1 MLKYD
6 SLLIIFNM
14 AKLLEYQ
21 EPHVAK
27 LIKALEKYNIA
38 LDASDT
44 GTGKTYS
51 AIAIAKRLNLR
62 PVIIC
67 PKCVI
72 NSWTKV
78 AKTFEVDPILIT
90 NYDQII
96 APWITS
102 TKQQEELILA
112 LAESKIMDK
121 FLDEADKAE
130 TKSKSESE
138 SKTDPNKTKSDLDKT
153 KTDPNKTSSLDNIS
167 SVSKSKS
174 KIKSKS
180 ESKTKTK
187 TKTKSTDQSRL
198 TKHNKT
204 KSSVQIK
211 PYLEYCKKKF
221 KNANLDN
228 SDSDSEPEANTVND
242 NDEAAEAI
250 EAVEDIG
257 IGAKAKTKGK
267 SKSKSKSAKTKTK
280 SKSKP
285 KEELQTFEWTIPDK
299 SILIFD
305 EVHRCKNSKTLHY
318 KLLVSIRE
326 YLSKDMK
333 CLILSATIADKV
345 KYFAPVAY
353 LLGWIN
359 DYDESFPKWIKKK
372 SVDVGFPIG
381 KTIHHMLFPFY
392 GSRLRISEL
401 GDLFPHNQILP
412 ECYDMENAGE
422 IENQYMIIQK
432 ALGDLREKKESARCI
447 LEIIL
452 RARQM
457 IELLKYPT
465 FCELIEDHLENDL
478 SVVVFVNFNETLLKL
493 AKTFNT
499 DSVVHGKQTQEQR
512 QKIIDDFQANRTNIL
527 IANIKAGGVG
537 ISLHDIHGEH
547 QRVSIISPTWSAQ
560 DTMQT
565 LGRIHRAE
573 GKTPA
578 IQKFVFCAGTI
589 EEYICEKLREKL
601 DNLSL
606 INDGVLHPFPKLD
619 TDCDVNEDG
628 KISVSSYLNI

>member
-1 MLKYD
+1 
-6 SLLIIFNM
+6 M

-27 LIKALEKYNIA
+27 LIKALDKYNIA
-38 LDASDT
+38 VDASDT

-51 AIAIAKRLNLR
+51 AIAIAKRLGLR

-78 AKTFEVDPILIT
+78 AKTFEVDPIIIT

-102 TKQQEELILA
+102 TSQQEELILA

-130 TKSKSESE
+130 NKTNSDKTKSDSNKTKSQKTSSLDDISSVSKTKSKSESK
-138 SKTDPNKTKSDLDKT
+138 SK
-153 KTDPNKTSSLDNIS
+153 
-167 SVSKSKS
+167 SKSKS
-174 KIKSKS
+174 KI
-180 ESKTKTK
+180 
-187 TKTKSTDQSRL
+187 KSTDQSRL
-198 TKHNKT
+198 TKYNKT

-221 KNANLDN
+221 KNTNLDN
-228 SDSDSEPEANTVND
+228 SVSEAEAEAEVETDSATIL
-242 NDEAAEAI
+242 DEA
-250 EAVEDIG
+250 G
-257 IGAKAKTKGK
+257 IGAKAKSTKAK
-267 SKSKSKSAKTKTK
+267 SIKTK
-280 SKSKP
+280 STKLTKS
-285 KEELQTFEWTIPDK
+285 KEELHTFEWSIPEK

-326 YLSKDMK
+326 YLSKDLK

-359 DYDESFPKWIKKK
+359 DYGESFPKWIKKK
-372 SVDVGFPIG
+372 SIDLGFPIG

-392 GSRLRISEL
+392 GSRIRISEL

-432 ALGDLREKKESARCI
+432 ALADLREKKETAHCI

-478 SVVVFVNFNETLLKL
+478 SVVVFVNFNETLIKL

-512 QKIIDDFQANRTNIL
+512 QKVIDDFQANRTNIL

-547 QRVSIISPTWSAQ
+547 PRVSIISPTWSAQ

-619 TDCDVNEDG
+619 TDCDTDIDG
-628 KISVSSYLNI
+628 KISVNGYLDI